1 MATHKV
7 ASGDTLYS
15 ISRKYGLTVDE
26 LKSLNK
32 LSSNTLKVGQVLVV
46 AKNSTSST
54 SSTTSS
60 SSSSSGTHTV
70 QKGDTLFSIAK
81 KYGITTALLKT
92 LNALKT
98 NVLKLGQVL
107 KIGRS
112 GSQTA
117 APQTSTST
125 SASSSNLDSVTQQK
139 IQFGVNFTGGSITG
153 MSDTESRAYAANVA
167 YTESRFRTQV
177 ENDYGYIGLYQFGAV
192 ALVEAGLINR
202 NKYNAAV
209 KIHGGKL
216 ANGANASVHKA
227 FIADSSNWNS
237 GYSKQQFLA
246 SAHLQH
252 KAFVTYTN
260 NNIQYA
266 SAAAKRAM
274 SGNIAKI
281 ASYMKMAHLL
291 GPSRASEGTVNPNFD
306 ASDKNQT
313 SMQEYGLGV
322 ANEIRTLAKH
332 IEAALK
338 RR

>member
-15 ISRKYGLTVDE
+15 IARKYGLTVDE

-32 LSSNTLKVGQVLVV
+32 LSNNNLKVGQVLQVKK
-46 AKNSTSST
+46 ASSNSGTGSST
-54 SSTTSS
+54 H
-60 SSSSSGTHTV
+60 SGSTHTV
-70 QKGDTLFSIAK
+70 QKGETLFSIAK
-81 KYGITTALLKT
+81 KYGITTALLKS
-92 LNALKT
+92 LNSLKT
-98 NVLKLGQVL
+98 NILKLGQVL

-112 GSQTA
+112 GS
-117 APQTSTST
+117 
-125 SASSSNLDSVTQQK
+125 SASPAPAQPVPAATDSVTQQK
-139 IQFGVNFTGGSITG
+139 IQFGVNFTGGTITG
-153 MSDTESRAYAANVA
+153 MSDSETRAYAANVA

-177 ENDYGYIGLYQFGAV
+177 ENDYGYMGLYQFGAV

-216 ANGANASVHKA
+216 ANGANAAVHKA

-237 GYSKQQFLA
+237 GYNKQQFLNNP
-246 SAHLQH
+246 SLQH
-252 KAFVTYTN
+252 KAFVSYTN

-274 SGNIAKI
+274 NGNIAKI

-322 ANEIRTLAKH
+322 ANEIRTLSKH

>member
-1 MATHKV
+1 MSTHKV

-15 ISRKYGLTVDE
+15 IARKYGLTVDE
-26 LKSLNK
+26 LKSLNG
-32 LSSNTLKVGQVLVV
+32 LQNNNLKVGQILQVKKQ
-46 AKNSTSST
+46 ATASSHSGSNTSSG
-54 SSTTSS
+54 S
-60 SSSSSGTHTV
+60 THTV
-70 QKGDTLFSIAK
+70 QRGETLFSIAK
-81 KYGITTALLKT
+81 KYGITTTLLKS
-92 LNALKT
+92 LNFLKS
-98 NVLKLGQVL
+98 NILKLGQVL

-112 GSQTA
+112 GS
-117 APQTSTST
+117 
-125 SASSSNLDSVTQQK
+125 SASPAPAQPSQPVPAATDSVTQQK
-139 IQFGVNFTGGSITG
+139 IQFGVNFTGGTITG
-153 MSDTESRAYAANVA
+153 MSDSETRAYAANVA
-167 YTESRFRTQV
+167 YTESRFRAQV
-177 ENDYGYIGLYQFGAV
+177 ENDYGYMGLYQFGAV

-216 ANGANASVHKA
+216 ANGANASIHKA

-237 GYSKQQFLA
+237 GYNKQQFLNNP
-246 SAHLQH
+246 SLQH
-252 KAFVTYTN
+252 KAFVSYTN

-274 SGNIAKI
+274 NGNIAKI

-322 ANEIRTLAKH
+322 ANEIRTLSKH